1 MSDAQEKDT
10 GTPEEVEATPET
22 VVDEAPKT
30 EATESAPKAETSTQN
45 QSRDQRGRGGNRGE
59 RGRGGRGGDS
69 RGGGRG
75 RGGRR
80 GGDEREEKEFEEE
93 LLQVDRVTRV
103 VKGGRRLR
111 FRATVAI
118 GDRKGR
124 VGFGVDKATEVPQA
138 IQKAVRDA
146 KKNLIKVPI
155 ENGTIPHDV
164 QLKYKSA
171 KILVMPAKSG
181 TGIIAGGSMRKIA
194 DLAGIENLLGKN
206 LGCNN
211 RITTGKAMMMAL
223 ASLKS
228 TKKDKSEAKTE
239 GEQERPKAKT
249 QEAAETPTQE
259 AKTS

>member
-1 MSDAQEKDT
+1 MSEDTNNNDVLEESTDTDTNATSDTSESNDAKRT
-10 GTPEEVEATPET
+10 GR
-22 VVDEAPKT
+22 
-30 EATESAPKAETSTQN
+30 SQ
-45 QSRDQRGRGGNRGE
+45 GGAD
-59 RGRGGRGGDS
+59 GRGGRDRS
-69 RGGGRG
+69 NRGGA

-80 GGDEREEKEFEEE
+80 KGRGGEEREEKEFEEE

-124 VGFGVDKATEVPQA
+124 VGLGVDKATEVPQA

-155 ENGTIPHDV
+155 KDGTIPHEV
-164 QLKYKSA
+164 RLKFKSA
-171 KILVMPAKSG
+171 KILIMPAKTG

-194 DLAGIENLLGKN
+194 ELAGIEDLLGKN

-223 ASLKS
+223 ANLGNNKVG
-228 TKKDKSEAKTE
+228 EAKVSKE
-239 GEQERPKAKT
+239 KSHEAKKKP
-249 QEAAETPTQE
+249 EHAETEKPATEEVSQS
-259 AKTS
+259 A